1 MALLGLPGAFWLTTT
16 AKWKL
21 LGSGGLPV
29 TGTATGRNTSPQA
42 TQTAT
47 DKMTPSSAYLRQ
59 AVGAMPRNSLL
70 VIFIGKNFHSTGK
83 RINALAALSYQQS
96 QLRAFA
102 MANQV
107 SDKTHLLKWMRQ
119 TGGRVAATRQGVGNF
134 LQ

>member
-1 MALLGLPGAFWLTTT
+1 M
-16 AKWKL
+16 
-21 LGSGGLPV
+21 
-29 TGTATGRNTSPQA
+29 
-42 TQTAT
+42 AT

-83 RINALAALSYQQS
+83 RINALAALSYQQ
-96 QLRAFA
+96 LKRRAFA

-107 SDKTHLLKWMRQ
+107 SNKTHLLKWMRQ
-119 TGGRVAATRQGVGNF
+119 TGAPVAASRQAVGNF

>member
-1 MALLGLPGAFWLTTT
+1 M
-16 AKWKL
+16 
-21 LGSGGLPV
+21 
-29 TGTATGRNTSPQA
+29 
-42 TQTAT
+42 AT

-83 RINALAALSYQQS
+83 RINALGALSYQES
-96 QLRAFA
+96 KLRAFA

-119 TGGRVAATRQGVGNF
+119 TGGRVAATRAGRRELLAVKLSAKRGYTKGSAVPHACLRLEVLRSGAVTF
-134 LQ
+134 R